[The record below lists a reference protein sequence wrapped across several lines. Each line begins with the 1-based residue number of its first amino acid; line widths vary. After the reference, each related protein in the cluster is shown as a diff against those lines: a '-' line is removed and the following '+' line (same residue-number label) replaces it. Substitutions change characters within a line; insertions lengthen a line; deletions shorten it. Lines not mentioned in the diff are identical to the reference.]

1 MATHSTIL
9 TWKILCAEEPGGLS
23 TMGSQRTGHNP
34 VTKHTNEHVT
44 LPTMWASHLGR
55 GRSIT
60 KSQQMMVA
68 CGDICL
74 WSHSDSEPEQCRDTT
89 PAPPTTETVR
99 KAFWFFKP
107 LSSDVIGCTEK
118 GWYWYYMESCLYTHT
133 HTHMH
138 IDFFFSLNIFPVLDV
153 FWLLLLLIF
162 LYHSFQLFHGVRYNL
177 FLC

>member
-74 WSHSDSEPEQCRDTT
+74 RSHSDSEPEQCRDTI

-99 KAFWFFKP
+99 NSKRILVFQATKFW
-107 LSSDVIGCTEK
+107 CNR
-118 GWYWYYMESCLYTHT
+118 LYRKRLILILHGIMFIHTHT
-133 HTHMH
+133 HTHTHTH
-138 IDFFFSLNIFPVLDV
+138 IYAHWFFFHSTFSLF
-153 FWLLLLLIF
+153 
-162 LYHSFQLFHGVRYNL
+162 
-177 FLC
+177 